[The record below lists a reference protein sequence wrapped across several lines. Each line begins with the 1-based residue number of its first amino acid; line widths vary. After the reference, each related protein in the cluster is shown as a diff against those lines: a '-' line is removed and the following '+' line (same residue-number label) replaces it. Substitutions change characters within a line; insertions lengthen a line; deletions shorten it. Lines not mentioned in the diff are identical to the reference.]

1 MLLLASVMAHYTWLA
16 IDNLD
21 DVSLQ
26 IQAEQ
31 IAENIQLTGGTP
43 TLRLPEN
50 LQRAYDQSGSSYLYA
65 LIDNKR
71 NILIAS
77 EDKARDVFSTLSAEQ
92 LQRPESYFRLI
103 NGDGSGAPY
112 YVLQKTLAGRP
123 DLHVVVAQGHLHS
136 DVYIDTLLTEFASH
150 IGWTLPIILI
160 GTLLFSV
167 WTIRTSLRPIK
178 DLSDRARMIRPET
191 RGLRLPTS
199 EVSDEMLPLIQA
211 INSALDRF
219 EKGFEVQRRFTAN
232 AAHELRTPLALL
244 TARLDQLEESATA
257 QQLASDIER
266 MNRLVSQLLLVSR
279 LENTTPI
286 LEPGV
291 DLNVVGETVVALMAP
306 LAIAQ
311 NKSIALRRASGPV
324 RVLAMQHQLEDA
336 VRNLIENA
344 ISHTPPGTEV
354 DVSIGDDGSLAVR
367 DHGPGVPID
376 LRERIFERFW
386 RGRERSGGA
395 GLGLAIVAE
404 TMRAHG
410 GRVSVDDA
418 TDGGAIFTLHL
429 QLDKSTL

>member
-31 IAENIQLTGGTP
+31 IAENLQLTDGAP

-50 LQRAYDQSGSSYLYA
+50 LQRAYDQSSGSYLYA
-65 LIDNKR
+65 LIDSKR

-77 EDKARDVFSTLSAEQ
+77 EDKARDVFSALSAEQ

-112 YVLQKTLAGRP
+112 YVLQKTLVGRP

-211 INSALDRF
+211 INTALDRF

-266 MNRLVSQLLLVSR
+266 MSRLVAQLLLVSR
-279 LENTTPI
+279 LENTTPN

-311 NKSIALRRASGPV
+311 NKAIALRRASAPV
-324 RVLAMQHQLEDA
+324 TVLAMHHQLEDA

-354 DVSIGDDGSLAVR
+354 DVWIGEDGSLAVR
-367 DHGPGVPID
+367 DHGPGVPAD

-410 GRVSVDDA
+410 GRVSVEDA
-418 TDGGAIFTLHL
+418 HDGGAVFTLHL
-429 QLDKSTL
+429 QLDKSAL